1 MRATPQRPLR
11 LRFAAVAT
19 ALLIGALVPLGTGSA
34 SAAQGGTVR
43 VATDLSGQATGAL
56 SFDPTRVNVAAAP
69 DTTYQWLVY
78 GSLLKPA
85 GSGKLVPS
93 LARSATVIDP
103 QTIEV
108 KLRDGIAFS
117 DGTRLDA
124 SAVKAGIERNL
135 AVPAPHPQFRAE
147 LGDIESVEVVDPL
160 TVRLHLSVPA
170 AAAVYPLLAGIETF
184 IVSPTAVT
192 NGTDLNKNPVGAGP
206 FLLKEYAP
214 EQHITLVRNAK
225 YWDAK
230 NVKLSQISFVH
241 VLGGAQ
247 TIDALKS
254 DQADVAALT
263 VTDVPSVQG
272 SALTVKPVPVDGSF
286 LWMPLCKSSAPLSD
300 VRVRQAL
307 NYAINR
313 NEISKALLAGYGEP
327 VWSLYPK
334 GNQYFVPQLDG
345 YYDYN
350 PKKAKKLL
358 AAAGY
363 KSGVQLT
370 FMPIP
375 GVPLTQQV
383 AEVVQSQ
390 WSKVGV
396 DAQIVP
402 TTNFVNDF
410 YVDHRAQ
417 VALNPS
423 TRPGIL
429 KVAGPYKKGSIG
441 DACDYDDPSLD
452 AIIDRL
458 STAPD
463 GSPEAVKAWT
473 DAQNFVMKNALS
485 VYIAFIPQFLAW
497 SNHVANVHPI
507 QLSGAITAI
516 PDYTTLTVRSP

>member
-1 MRATPQRPLR
+1 MRATPHRPVR
-11 LRFAAVAT
+11 LGSVGIAT
-19 ALLIGALVPLGTGSA
+19 ALLVAALVPLGTSSPA
-34 SAAQGGTVR
+34 AAQGGTVR
-43 VATDLSGQATGAL
+43 VATDLSGQTTGAL
-56 SFDPTRVNVAAAP
+56 FFDPTSVKVAAAP
-69 DTTYQWLVY
+69 DITYEWLIY
-78 GSLLKPA
+78 GSLLKPTP
-85 GSGKLVPS
+85 SGKYVPY
-93 LARSATVIDP
+93 LAKSATVLDP

-108 KLRDGIAFS
+108 KLRDGVVFS
-117 DGTRLDA
+117 DGSAFDA
-124 SAVKAGIERNL
+124 NAVKSGIERNL

-147 LGDIESVEVVDPL
+147 LSDISSVEVVDPL
-160 TVRLHLSVPA
+160 TVRLHLNTPA

-184 IVSPTAVT
+184 IVSPGAVAK
-192 NGTDLNKNPVGAGP
+192 GVDLNSNPVGAGP
-206 FLLKEYAP
+206 FVLKDYAP
-214 EQHITLVRNAK
+214 EQRITLVRNAK
-225 YWDAK
+225 YWDEK
-230 NVKLSQISFVH
+230 HVKLSQVDFVH

-247 TIDALKS
+247 TIDSLKS
-254 DQADVAALT
+254 NQTDLAALT
-263 VTDVPSVQG
+263 VSDVPSVQG
-272 SALTVKPVPVDGSF
+272 AGLTVKAVPVDGSF

-307 NYAINR
+307 NYGINR
-313 NEISKALLAGYGEP
+313 KQISKALLYGYGEP

-334 GNQYFVPQLDG
+334 GSQYFVRQLDA

-350 PKKAKKLL
+350 PSKAKKLL

-363 KSGVQLT
+363 RSGVQLK

-375 GVPLTQQV
+375 GIPLTQQV

-390 WSKVGV
+390 WSKIGV

-429 KVAGPYKKGSIG
+429 KIAGPYRKGSIG
-441 DACDYDDPSLD
+441 DACDYDDPTLD

-463 GSPEAVKAWT
+463 GSAEAVKAWT

-485 VYIAFIPQFLAW
+485 VYVAFIPQFLAW
-497 SNHVANVHPI
+497 NNHVANVQPI

-516 PDYTTLTVRSP
+516 PDYATLTMT